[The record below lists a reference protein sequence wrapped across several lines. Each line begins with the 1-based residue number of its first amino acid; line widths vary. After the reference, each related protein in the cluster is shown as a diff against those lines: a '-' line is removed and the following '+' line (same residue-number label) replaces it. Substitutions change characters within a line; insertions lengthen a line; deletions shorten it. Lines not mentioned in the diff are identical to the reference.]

1 MTADVLLVANE
12 DDQWPA
18 GVIELVGQRL
28 AVARVNASEEPTPEI
43 DCSSVRILVGG
54 PSNLAPWIDFC
65 PKLEWI
71 QSTWA
76 GVDALAGYI
85 PAGVVVTPLK
95 HVFGQSMSEF
105 VLSLIH
111 I

>member
-1 MTADVLLVANE
+1 MTTDVLLVAND

-54 PSNLAPWIDFC
+54 PSNLAPWIVFC
-65 PKLEWI
+65 P
-71 QSTWA
+71 
-76 GVDALAGYI
+76 
-85 PAGVVVTPLK
+85 
-95 HVFGQSMSEF
+95 
-105 VLSLIH
+105 
-111 I
+111 